1 METRNNRRVLPTT
14 ATMYM
19 EQMGIEIQVCASSS
33 PGSPVMLYQ
42 MSLRLVSLEEAVILY
57 LVL

>member
-1 METRNNRRVLPTT
+1 
-14 ATMYM
+14 MYM